1 MNRFPFPSVTTLLM
15 VAVTFTI
22 AVLGQGQGDRR
33 QRPVRNH
40 LPAHPACGHRRGRG
54 RRHLHAGDGLR
65 ARRERL
71 HRHRR
76 PRGQR
81 RDREPCHRD
90 VHTGQLGHAQ
100 DRARHRSP
108 RRYTDEE
115 LDAFASNSDY
125 SGIPASLTFNP
136 GDTEKTFTA
145 THDTVDDDDES
156 VKLSFGAL
164 PQQVSDGTTVE
175 ATVNITDDAPEV
187 TVSFEMSS
195 YTVAESDDTS
205 TMDEEEHKVSVKVVL
220 SADPERTVTI
230 PTTAVV
236 RWTLLPA

>member
-1 MNRFPFPSVTTLLM
+1 MVSEPAENVFIDIGVPEDSDVT
-15 VAVTFTI
+15 VS
-22 AVLGQGQGDRR
+22 
-33 QRPVRNH
+33 
-40 LPAHPACGHRRGRG
+40 
-54 RRHLHAGDGLR
+54 
-65 ARRERL
+65 
-71 HRHRR
+71 
-76 PRGQR
+76 
-81 RDREPCHRD
+81 PCHRD